1 VVFGGY
7 TALHQHIDKT
17 SGSEKLAMTE
27 EVEVTIWNAE
37 PEQRFWV
44 IDFTSTLS
52 PPSDLTI
59 NAYRYQGFSMRFT
72 ERWGDTS
79 SRTLTSEGFNKSNG
93 NATRA
98 RWIDVNGVSDARE
111 GTSGILF
118 MSTPSNYNFPEQ
130 LRIWPTGQGAGA
142 APAGTE
148 NVYINFNPA
157 QEQDWVLRPG
167 GSYTLK
173 YRMFVYDGTMSAER
187 AEALWQSYSHPPIVE
202 VRIVDDLY

>member
-1 VVFGGY
+1 
-7 TALHQHIDKT
+7 
-17 SGSEKLAMTE
+17 
-27 EVEVTIWNAE
+27 
-37 PEQRFWV
+37 
-44 IDFTSTLS
+44 
-52 PPSDLTI
+52 
-59 NAYRYQGFSMRFT
+59 
-72 ERWGDTS
+72 
-79 SRTLTSEGFNKSNG
+79 
-93 NATRA
+93 
-98 RWIDVNGVSDARE
+98 
-111 GTSGILF
+111 